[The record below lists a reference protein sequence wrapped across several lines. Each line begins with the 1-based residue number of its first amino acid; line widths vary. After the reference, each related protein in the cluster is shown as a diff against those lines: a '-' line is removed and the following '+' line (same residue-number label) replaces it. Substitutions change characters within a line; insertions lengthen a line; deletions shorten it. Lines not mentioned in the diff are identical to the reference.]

1 MARPRKTEVKVPAEL
16 VTGAQAPMSVD
27 QLVAMLS
34 ETKTA
39 QFEVDE
45 SRVASALESAES
57 VAGMIVPHKAILDTI
72 DTCKSV
78 ADYAVAAVSLDVK
91 SIGFAEIIGSLNDY
105 NRVILNTGEE
115 AARTTDALAGLCAVP
130 AELEDGFI

>member
-1 MARPRKTEVKVPAEL
+1 MARPRKTEIQVPAEL
-16 VTGAQAPMSVD
+16 VTGSEAPMSVD

-34 ETKTA
+34 EKTSA

-57 VAGMIVPHKAILDTI
+57 VAGIAIPYQGLLDTM

-78 ADYAVAAVSLDVK
+78 ADYAAAAVALDIK
-91 SIGFAEIIGSLNDY
+91 SIGFAEIIGALNDY

-130 AELEDGFI
+130 SELEDGFI